1 MFFGELTLAEAEG
14 CLLAHSLDSSAG
26 RVRKGTRL
34 DAGLLRALGERGHQR
49 VLVARLDAGDEHE
62 DAAAARVAAALVAAG
77 AIATDSRLRLSRAST
92 GRVNLFAR
100 ESGLFVIERD
110 SLLAVNRV
118 DEGITVATL
127 GENVA
132 VIAGRLVAT
141 VKIIPFAVPRQLVDE
156 VIEGLRRTADE
167 HGATIALAPFRP
179 RTAALVHTTLSS
191 LGEGVVEKT
200 SRITRARLAARGFT
214 LVHESRCAH
223 APTALADA
231 LADALGASSPE
242 RSEGDGPDLLLIVG
256 ASAISDRRDVIPAAI
271 VRAGGTIRRFGLP
284 VDPGN
289 LLLLGELA
297 DRPVLG
303 LPGCA
308 RSPRDNG
315 LDRVLDRIAG
325 ERPLDEAWLQSL
337 AVGGLLGEIVER
349 PSPRG
354 GPIEPTAGEGG
365 PRERVAALLL
375 AAGASRRAAPF
386 NKLLYPVAGE
396 PMVRRVARHLLES
409 EIDDLT
415 AVTGH
420 DADAVAKA
428 LDGLGARRI
437 HNPAHASGMAGS
449 LSRGLATLLESD
461 AVLVCLAD
469 MPTVSSATVGRL
481 IAAWRALPDA
491 RRPRAI
497 VLPVSGGRRG
507 NPVLFG
513 RAFFDLLLAL
523 EGDTGARTLVR
534 AHPDAVEEVA
544 IEDASVLIDHDT
556 PEALRT
562 LDEL

>member
-14 CLLAHSLDSSAG
+14 CLLAHSLDSSGG

-34 DAGLLRALGERGHQR
+34 DADLLRALGERGHER
-49 VLVARLDAGDEHE
+49 VVVARLDVDDEHE
-62 DAAAARVAAALVAAG
+62 DAAAARLAAALVADDA
-77 AIATDSRLRLSRAST
+77 ARYRLRLSRAST

-100 ESGLFVIERD
+100 ESGLFVIERE
-110 SLLAVNRV
+110 SLLAANRV

-141 VKIIPFAVPRQLVDE
+141 VKIIPFAVPRRLVDD
-156 VIEGLRRTADE
+156 VIDGLRRTAGSR
-167 HGATIALAPFRP
+167 GATMALAPFRP
-179 RTAALVHTTLSS
+179 RTAALVHTTLPALRDS
-191 LGEGVVEKT
+191 VVDKT
-200 SRITRARLAARGFT
+200 SRITRARLAARGFD

-223 APTALADA
+223 APAALENALTQALAT
-231 LADALGASSPE
+231 ASSGG
-242 RSEGDGPDLLLIVG
+242 REGEGPDLLLIVG

-289 LLLLGELA
+289 LLLIGELA
-297 DRPVLG
+297 GRPVLG

-325 ERPLDEAWLQSL
+325 ERALDETWLQSL

-349 PSPRG
+349 PSPRDVAA
-354 GPIEPTAGEGG
+354 EPPSGDEER
-365 PRERVAALLL
+365 RERVAGLLL

-386 NKLLYPVAGE
+386 NKLLYPVGGE
-396 PMVRRVARHLLES
+396 PMVRRIARRLLES

-415 AVTGH
+415 VVTGH
-420 DADAVAKA
+420 DAPAVAEA
-428 LDGLGARRI
+428 LEGLGARLV
-437 HNPAHASGMAGS
+437 HNPAHAGGMAGS
-449 LSRGLATLLESD
+449 LSCGLGTLLDRD
-461 AVLVCLAD
+461 AVLVCLGD
-469 MPTVSSATVGRL
+469 MPAVSAVTVGRL
-481 IAAWRALPDA
+481 IAAWRALPAA

-497 VLPVSGGRRG
+497 VLPVADGRRG

-513 RAFFDLLLAL
+513 RAFFDLMLAL
-523 EGDTGARTLVR
+523 EGDAGARALVR

-544 IEDASVLIDHDT
+544 IEDTSVLIDHDT

-562 LDEL
+562 LDEP